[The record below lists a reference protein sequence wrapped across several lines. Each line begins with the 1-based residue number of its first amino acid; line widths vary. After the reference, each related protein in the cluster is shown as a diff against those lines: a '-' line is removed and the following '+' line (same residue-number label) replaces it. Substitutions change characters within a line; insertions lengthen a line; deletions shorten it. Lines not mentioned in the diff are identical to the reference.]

1 MLSIPPL
8 AIATLWLAVILGMTA
23 GFFLLVRKWAGRSGD
38 SSQEASEMLTK
49 FRHLHARGGLSD
61 AEYRTIKTKL
71 APELQAIEVESSAP
85 VSEEA
90 SLSSID

>member
-8 AIATLWLAVILGMTA
+8 ALATFWLAVVLALMA
-23 GFFLLVRKWAGRSGD
+23 GCFLLVRKWAGRSGD

-61 AEYRTIKTKL
+61 EEYRTIKGKL
-71 APELQAIEVESSAP
+71 APELQAIEATSTSAK
-85 VSEEA
+85 SEEA